1 MRTRIAPTPS
11 GLLHYGNAC
20 NFLVTWAFGRARGG
34 EVLLRI
40 DDADPNMVHPDGIVD
55 IVDTLAWLGITVDRQ
70 LPSQQTR
77 YARYQAVIDELQRGE
92 HLYACDCTRSQIR
105 TASATGEYPGT
116 CRERGLPRTTPEAS
130 LRCRLN
136 ASVADPIVRGKNGIP
151 AYHIASLC
159 DDVDAGVTHIIR
171 GADLESASE
180 VQRHVAGLAP
190 SLEAFRDIEIIHH
203 PLILGQDGQKLSK
216 SVQSTALRTLRE
228 GGLERSRVVET
239 AITLADPITAAH
251 LVDNI
256 STQTSRT
263 IWF

>member
-1 MRTRIAPTPS
+1 MRTRLAPTPS

-40 DDADPNMVHPDGIVD
+40 DDADPNMVHPDGIAD
-55 IVDTLAWLGITVDRQ
+55 IADTLAWLGITVDRQ

-77 YARYQAVIDELQRGE
+77 YGRYQRVLDELQGGE

-105 TASATGEYPGT
+105 AAAPTGEYPGT
-116 CRERGLPRTTPEAS
+116 CRDRGLPLTAHEAS
-130 LRCRLN
+130 LRCRLDGTV
-136 ASVADPIVRGKNGIP
+136 SDPIVRGKNGIP
-151 AYHIASLC
+151 AYHVASLC
-159 DDVDAGVTHIIR
+159 DDVDAGITHIIR
-171 GADLESASE
+171 GADLEVASE
-180 VQRHVAGLAP
+180 VQQQIVRVAP
-190 SLEAFRDIEIIHH
+190 SLALFLDVAIIHH

-216 SVQSTALRTLRE
+216 SVQSTALRTLRA

-239 AITLADPITAAH
+239 AITLADPITAAY

-256 STQTSRT
+256 STQTS
-263 IWF
+263 